1 MINKADRYMINGEK
15 YLHYI
20 TEKRLISIKKEKR

>member
-1 MINKADRYMINGEK
+1 MEKK

-20 TEKRLISIKKEKR
+20 TEKRLISIKKEKGLAEDETAG